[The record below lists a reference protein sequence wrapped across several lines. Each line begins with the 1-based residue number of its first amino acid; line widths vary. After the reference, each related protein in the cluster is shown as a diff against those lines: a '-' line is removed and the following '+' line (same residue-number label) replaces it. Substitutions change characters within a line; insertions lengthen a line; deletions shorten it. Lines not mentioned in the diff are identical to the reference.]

1 MGNSATIP
9 LNSLKVTQLVSPQMK
24 TKQFVLT
31 PKLCVAIF
39 QSKSLNGTE
48 AEVDKL
54 KNFIERQ
61 SNIRIINAQEA
72 KICDRELVKFIGCE
86 IKNKPLSFEAGNH
99 LKSVMNHLNSS
110 YAKPSLVSQIILPE
124 LELIAGKN
132 LSIHRQNRLWY
143 WLSIARRIF
152 YYIYSKF
159 RFELTPKSL
168 RRAPAIHAIHGLD
181 RAHKFSLKL
190 AVEMWKIIYG
200 HPYVK
205 AKDKEFLSNALNIE
219 DNLYHTCQYTN
230 RTLHVKSD
238 NEIISALKQNSNV
251 TKLTPEAKARVKQV
265 LGAIS
270 KLEKHSDSDL
280 IKDFC
285 TKSTKLLRQI

>member
-1 MGNSATIP
+1 M
-9 LNSLKVTQLVSPQMK
+9 
-24 TKQFVLT
+24 
-31 PKLCVAIF
+31 
-39 QSKSLNGTE
+39 
-48 AEVDKL
+48 
-54 KNFIERQ
+54 
-61 SNIRIINAQEA
+61 
-72 KICDRELVKFIGCE
+72 KFINCE
-86 IKNKPLSFEAGNH
+86 VKNKPLSLQAENH
-99 LKSVMNHLNSS
+99 LKSVIHHLDSS
-110 YAKPSLVSQIILPE
+110 LSKPSLVSQIILPE
-124 LELIAGKN
+124 LEVIKGQN
-132 LSIHRQNRLWY
+132 LSIQRQNQLWY
-143 WLSIARRIF
+143 WLSFAKRIIYF
-152 YYIYSKF
+152 IYSKF
-159 RFELTPKSL
+159 RFKLTSKTL
-168 RRAPAIHAIHGLD
+168 RRAPTIHTIHSLD

-265 LGAIS
+265 LSAIS
-270 KLEKHSDSDL
+270 KVEKHSDSDL

-285 TKSTKLLRQI
+285 SKSAKLLRQI